1 MVDARLEGCFESHLH
16 LREVHDDQIVTATVS
31 DLFGVTTLPSLDIW
45 TPGIAALREVDAA
58 LAEADVLR
66 AADALQR
73 AAARVDE
80 AYTRYDT
87 YRNGTEGGAS
97 RAITLLEFTEAV
109 GATAATVATGGLAGA
124 SLLPAA
130 AVVGAT
136 AGAYGA
142 VSAGAQQGSEVAHG
156 LRNGF
161 DVGAI
166 LRRGATDAVTG
177 FVGALAGGMLTER
190 LTRGFGGYL
199 GNATDETLAE
209 LGQALGLSGPMPR
222 DYLLTNGERVMIDF
236 FSSVGSSPLTTAV
249 SAFVERFSG
258 DEETAPTASELVDQ
272 VLSDMVE
279 GGLVSLFISFLTH
292 HAVSGP
298 RPAGRSAEASP
309 APRSSAEP
317 DPPAT

>member
-1 MVDARLEGCFESHLH
+1 M
-16 LREVHDDQIVTATVS
+16 
-31 DLFGVTTLPSLDIW
+31 
-45 TPGIAALREVDAA
+45 
-58 LAEADVLR
+58 LR

-177 FVGALAGGMLTER
+177 FVGALAGGVLTDR
-190 LTRGFGGYL
+190 LTRGSA
-199 GNATDETLAE
+199 ATSAMPPTKRSPSSDRPSGFLA
-209 LGQALGLSGPMPR
+209 R
-222 DYLLTNGERVMIDF
+222 C
-236 FSSVGSSPLTTAV
+236 
-249 SAFVERFSG
+249 
-258 DEETAPTASELVDQ
+258 
-272 VLSDMVE
+272 
-279 GGLVSLFISFLTH
+279 
-292 HAVSGP
+292 
-298 RPAGRSAEASP
+298 
-309 APRSSAEP
+309 
-317 DPPAT
+317 PATTCSLTGSGQ